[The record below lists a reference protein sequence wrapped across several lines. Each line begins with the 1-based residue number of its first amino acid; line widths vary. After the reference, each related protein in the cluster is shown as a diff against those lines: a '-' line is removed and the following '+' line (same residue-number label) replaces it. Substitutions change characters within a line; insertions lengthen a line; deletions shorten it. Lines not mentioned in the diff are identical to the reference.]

1 MQESSKLWAKYD
13 AIRLN
18 GDIEHRVGVKR
29 ISPYRVYKRETAP
42 EIKSEFPLMSNEERS
57 QIVKERWKTISLKAK
72 EIYVVLAR
80 IEEETL
86 AHQAMQA
93 FYAERIATARS
104 HAG

>member
-1 MQESSKLWAKYD
+1 
-13 AIRLN
+13 
-18 GDIEHRVGVKR
+18 
-29 ISPYRVYKRETAP
+29 
-42 EIKSEFPLMSNEERS
+42 MSNEERS

-86 AHQAMQA
+86 AHQAIQA

-104 HAG
+104 HAGLEALPAGKLFPVRDETPKVN